1 MMAQGKHFAHPQTRS
16 RISKPLLFGA
26 YSVVWIVA
34 VAAFWLGG
42 RADAMGYS
50 IIALHIVLPLAAVV
64 VTFLMGKTEGLSLAS
79 GLLLIFVGVMYMLAP
94 YLTFS
99 LANMIA
105 FEHVNMPDLTG
116 LVFGAACGAIGL
128 VLGVIARAVSAK
140 LSRGSL

>member
-1 MMAQGKHFAHPQTRS
+1 MMAQGKHFANPQTRS

-26 YSVVWIVA
+26 YSVVWVA
-34 VAAFWLGG
+34 EVAAFWLGG

-50 IIALHIVLPLAAVV
+50 IIALYIVLPLAAVV
-64 VTFLMGKTEGLSLAS
+64 VTFLMGKTEGLSFAS
-79 GLLLIFVGVMYMLAP
+79 GLLFIFVGVMYMLAP

>member
-26 YSVVWIVA
+26 YSVVWIAA

>member
-1 MMAQGKHFAHPQTRS
+1 MMAQGKHFAKPQTRS

-26 YSVVWIVA
+26 YSVVWAAA

-50 IIALHIVLPLAAVV
+50 IIALYIVLPLAAVV
-64 VTFLMGKTEGLSLAS
+64 VAFLMGKTEGFSLTS
-79 GLLLIFVGVMYMLAP
+79 GLLLIFVSVMYMLAS

-105 FEHVNMPDLTG
+105 FEHVNMPDLAG

-128 VLGVIARAVSAK
+128 LLGSIVRVVSVK
-140 LSRGSL
+140 LKRG